1 MEIPNE
7 TNSEREL
14 KISNSPST
22 SITSSSSSCSS
33 SSSPNVINSIPV
45 IKSSESS
52 SVPQVVIMNPCL
64 AGSPINTM
72 GKGDMDESLVSNEA
86 IPTTKYEELSNL
98 VQTRSSVR
106 DKLYRLVQNI
116 FFRLATLILIIIDC
130 ILTVVDLSLGNKE
143 ESLQSS
149 IDTVV
154 LIFAIIFCI
163 EVCLRI
169 YAIGVDH
176 FFIDWYNCVDFV
188 IIIMSFMITCIYII
202 IHMSNNFAKLIILAR
217 LIRVMVLVRLFRVV
231 TEPKNIQKGVRLV
244 VSENKRRYRGDGFDL
259 DLTYIT
265 PRVIGMSFP
274 SSGSWAFY
282 RNHIKDVARFFDSK
296 HGPDN
301 FKIYNL
307 CSEKSYDVNYFHGRV
322 ARYPIDDHNVPT
334 LEQMMRFVEDVK
346 EWLGQDEKNVIAAH
360 CKGGKGRTGT
370 MICAWLI
377 YNGHFDECKEV
388 LEYFADR
395 RTDTSVGKKY
405 QGVETP
411 SQARYIEYFS
421 RIINQMNG
429 KLPVEGKTVNLKS
442 ISIEGLSTIGAGDGS
457 DLSAS
462 IMIDRSE
469 TFNLDFGTETNCT
482 AFYNKPEDIL
492 IITPKNCPSLKGD
505 VRIKFNCRS
514 KSVPRAYEDCAFY
527 FWFNCNFIE
536 GNSLSLIRSDVDNP
550 HKSKTWKIYTE
561 KFRIICNFD

>member
-1 MEIPNE
+1 
-7 TNSEREL
+7 
-14 KISNSPST
+14 
-22 SITSSSSSCSS
+22 
-33 SSSPNVINSIPV
+33 
-45 IKSSESS
+45 
-52 SVPQVVIMNPCL
+52 
-64 AGSPINTM
+64 M
-72 GKGDMDESLVSNEA
+72 GKSDMDESLVSNEA
-86 IPTTKYEELSNL
+86 VPTTKYEELSDL

-106 DKLYRLVQNI
+106 DKIYRFVQNI
-116 FFRLATLILIIIDC
+116 FFRIATLILIIIDC
-130 ILTVVDLSLGNKE
+130 ALTVIDLSLGDK
-143 ESLQSS
+143 SPQDQDI
-149 IDTVV
+149 IDIVV
-154 LIFAIIFCI
+154 LIFAIIFFV

-188 IIIMSFMITCIYII
+188 VIIMSFLITCIYVNVNGN
-202 IHMSNNFAKLIILAR
+202 SSYAKLIVLVR
-217 LIRVMVLVRLFRVV
+217 LVRVMVLVRLIRVV
-231 TEPKNIQKGVRLV
+231 TEPKNIQKGVRMV

-282 RNHIKDVARFFDSK
+282 RNHIKDVSKFFDLK

-301 FKIYNL
+301 YKIYNL
-307 CSEKSYDVNYFHGRV
+307 CSEKGYDTTHFHGRV

-334 LEQMMRFVEDVK
+334 LDQMMKFVEDVK
-346 EWLGQDEKNVIAAH
+346 EWLGQDERHVIAAH

-377 YNGHFDECKEV
+377 YNGHFDECKDV
-388 LEYFADR
+388 LQYFADR

-411 SQARYIEYFS
+411 SQARYIDYFS
-421 RIINQMNG
+421 RVISQFNG
-429 KLPVEGKTVNLKS
+429 KIPDSKTVTLKS
-442 ISIEGLSTIGAGDGS
+442 INIEGISTVGSGDGS

-462 IMIDRSE
+462 ILIDRSE

-482 AFYNKPEDIL
+482 AFYNKAEDIL
-492 IITPKNCPSLKGD
+492 IITPKNCPVLKGD
-505 VRIKFNCRS
+505 VRIKFNCRT

-536 GNSLSLIRSDVDNP
+536 CNSLTIPRSELDNP

-561 KFRIICNFD
+561 KFKIVCNFE